1 MEKAEKKI
9 SYEDNVKRLEEIL
22 DKMESN
28 DTPLEQNLKLYEE
41 GMKIIKLC
49 QTDGLCLLAWPIG
62 LPGLPAWPAC
72 LAVFL
77 HSFSS
82 F

>member
-1 MEKAEKKI
+1 MEKAEKKT

-49 QTDGLCLLAWPIG
+49 QIELSNAESRVEKFVQDSNYKIEDSEGL
-62 LPGLPAWPAC
+62 
-72 LAVFL
+72 
-77 HSFSS
+77 
-82 F
+82 

>member
-1 MEKAEKKI
+1 MERAEKKI
-9 SYEDNVKRLEEIL
+9 SYEDNVNRLEEIL

-49 QTDGLCLLAWPIG
+49 QTELSNAESRVEKFVQDSNYKIEDSEGLWNPQ
-62 LPGLPAWPAC
+62 
-72 LAVFL
+72 
-77 HSFSS
+77 
-82 F
+82 

>member
-9 SYEDNVKRLEEIL
+9 SYEDNVNRLEEIL

-49 QTDGLCLLAWPIG
+49 QTELSNAEIRVEKLVQDNSYNVEDSEG
-62 LPGLPAWPAC
+62 
-72 LAVFL
+72 
-77 HSFSS
+77 S
-82 F
+82 

>member
-1 MEKAEKKI
+1 MEKAEKKV
-9 SYEDNVKRLEEIL
+9 SYEDNVNRLEEIL

-49 QTDGLCLLAWPIG
+49 QTELSNAESRVEKFVQDSNYNMEDSEGL
-62 LPGLPAWPAC
+62 
-72 LAVFL
+72 
-77 HSFSS
+77 
-82 F
+82 

>member
-1 MEKAEKKI
+1 MEKAEKKT
-9 SYEDNVKRLEEIL
+9 SYEDNVNRLEEIL

-49 QTDGLCLLAWPIG
+49 QTELSNAESRVEKFVQDSNYKMEDSEGL
-62 LPGLPAWPAC
+62 
-72 LAVFL
+72 
-77 HSFSS
+77 
-82 F
+82 